1 MGDSKRSGPTLVYD
15 PQGGARSPFLRG
27 VLTHHLMQRGMDF
40 DDAYALASALKSRI
54 SDRDEI
60 TTSELKD
67 LVTEQLETRFGSAH
81 PYTEG
86 LPVLSVSFGGDAQ
99 PFSKGLL
106 AQSLFATGLDT
117 HRAYERVLEI
127 EAGLRNDGTLRIDN
141 AELAKLVEDHLRR
154 FEGESVA
161 RRYRLLRT
169 VRGLPRPLVVYVGGV
184 SGTGKSTVALEVA
197 PMLRIYR
204 INSTDTI
211 RQVMRMMFSKAMLPT
226 LHRSTFEP
234 EPEIDSAGVQ
244 AGLEEQATRVCVG
257 VRAVV
262 ERAISENLSIF
273 VEGVHLFPP
282 HVPFP
287 DLDGAAYQLYVLM
300 TTLDEEVH
308 RSHLLSRSQHSAA
321 RPAFRY
327 LDHLDTIRR
336 HQHLLIERATAGGHP
351 VVDTSDREGSSRE
364 TARVIIDHLEERLPR
379 ATRSLDEPAKTLLLL
394 IDGLPDRPL
403 RSLAGRTPLEAANTP
418 TLDRLAREGATGLAD
433 PIGEGIVPDTAAG
446 TLAAFGVSPHSMK
459 RGPIEAMG
467 AGLKLGPD
475 DIAWRG
481 NLASLDANGL
491 IMDRRAGRIRTDA
504 KDLAAA
510 LDRMLIRPKIGGPVE
525 ILTRAAT
532 EHRLAIVF
540 RGQDLSSQLTGT
552 DPGDAAP
559 KGLALTPQPHA
570 GHPDAA
576 RTAEVLTLFTKEA
589 SQVLDRHPAN
599 VRRRDAGLPP
609 ANGVLTRG
617 PGRFHPL
624 QPHEISGRPLRLAC
638 VAGDLT
644 VLGVAR
650 VLGGQAVSSD
660 AFTANLDTRLDRKM
674 SDAARLLE
682 TEDLVVVHVKGADIA
697 SHDLRVDEKVRFLER
712 LDAELAR
719 FYELPDMRALA
730 DQGRL
735 RTIVAADHATYSE
748 SGQHGPDPVPVLIH
762 GAGAVA
768 DTVSEF
774 NERSVATGSLARF
787 PLQQLVPRT
796 LSGALHPETV

>member
-1 MGDSKRSGPTLVYD
+1 MGDSSKSGATYVLD
-15 PQGGARSPFLRG
+15 HQAGTRSPFLRG
-27 VLTHHLMQRGMDF
+27 VLTHHLVQRGMEF
-40 DDAYALASALKSRI
+40 DDAYALASALKSQL
-54 SDRDEI
+54 SDREEVSTDE
-60 TTSELKD
+60 LRD
-67 LVTEQLETRFGSAH
+67 LVAEQIENQFGSGH
-81 PYTEG
+81 PFADG
-86 LPVLSVSFGGDAQ
+86 LPALSVSFGGDAQ

-127 EAGLRNDGTLRIDN
+127 EQDLRSEGVLRIDN
-141 AELAKLVEDHLRR
+141 KELASRVEEHLHR

-161 RRYRLLRT
+161 RRYHLLRA
-169 VRGLPRPLVVYVGGV
+169 VRALPKPLVVYVGGV
-184 SGTGKSTVALEVA
+184 SGTGKSTVALQVA

-211 RQVMRMMFSKAMLPT
+211 RQVMRMMFNKAVLPT

-234 EPEIDSAGVQ
+234 EPDQEASGVQ

-308 RSHLLSRSQHSAA
+308 RSHLLSRAQHSA
-321 RPAFRY
+321 RPAIRY

-336 HQHLLIERATAGGHP
+336 HQNLLLERATEGGHAI
-351 VVDTSDREGSSRE
+351 VDTSDRESSSRE
-364 TARVIIDHLEERLPR
+364 TARVIIDHLEDRLPR
-379 ATRSLDEPAKTLLLL
+379 SIPSAEASAKNLLLL
-394 IDGLPDRPL
+394 IDGLPDLPL
-403 RSLAGRTPLEAANTP
+403 RSLGGRTPLEAAQTP
-418 TLDRLAREGATGLAD
+418 NLDRLAREGISGLAD
-433 PIGEGIVPDTAAG
+433 PVGEGFVPDTAAG

-467 AGLKLGPD
+467 VGLELGER

-481 NLASLDANGL
+481 NLASLDGEGL
-491 IMDRRAGRIRTDA
+491 IMDRRAGRIRADA
-504 KDLAAA
+504 EELAHA
-510 LDRMLIRPKIGGPVE
+510 LDGMSLEVDGGPPIDV
-525 ILTRAAT
+525 LVRAAT
-532 EHRLAIVF
+532 EHRLAVVF
-540 RGQDLSSQLTGT
+540 RGENLSSQLTGT

-559 KGLALTPQPHA
+559 KGPALIPQA
-570 GHPDAA
+570 HPAHPEA
-576 RTAEVLTLFTKEA
+576 ERTAAALQLFTTTA
-589 SQVLDRHPAN
+589 HRLLDEHPVN
-599 VRRRDAGLPP
+599 VKRRDAGLPP

-617 PGRFHPL
+617 PGRYHPL
-624 QPHEISGRPLRLAC
+624 KAHDLSGRPLRLAC

-650 VLGGQAVSSD
+650 ALGGRAVSNER
-660 AFTANLDTRLDRKM
+660 FTANLDTRLDRKFI
-674 SDAARLLE
+674 DAAGLFDSH
-682 TEDLVVVHVKGADIA
+682 DLVVIHFKGADIA

-712 LDAELAR
+712 LDEELGT
-719 FYELPDMRALA
+719 FLELTKIKSLVDN
-730 DQGRL
+730 GRL
-735 RTIVAADHATYSE
+735 RVLVAADHATYSE

-762 GAGAVA
+762 GTDIPRDSV
-768 DTVSEF
+768 TEF
-774 NERSVATGSLARF
+774 NERAAATGGLGRF
-787 PLQQLVPRT
+787 PLQQLIPRV
-796 LSGALHPETV
+796 LSGSIHAESS